1 MKSSLCLHFLS
12 LYCRSLKFILQVI
25 ISTENTNLRN
35 NLRGVFAMIG
45 GCIHFPNYTAWEGQ
59 PDKLKGKHYF
69 GMSFY
74 HFVNTFGI
82 TKEDVE
88 NREGMSNKIM
98 TFFERMLDG
107 MSLNLR
113 PRVLAAASAKF
124 LPEEATIIPA
134 LVVVSYS
141 LTVRIKI
148 LKLLS

>member
-1 MKSSLCLHFLS
+1 
-12 LYCRSLKFILQVI
+12 VI
-25 ISTENTNLRN
+25 ISTENQNLRN
-35 NLRGVFAMIG
+35 NVRGVFSMIG
-45 GCIHFPNYTAWEGQ
+45 ACIHFPKYALWGGQ
-59 PDKLKGKHYF
+59 PDKLKGKDYF

-88 NREGMSNKIM
+88 NREAMSNKIM

-107 MSLNLR
+107 MSSTLRQKVLN
-113 PRVLAAASAKF
+113 AASAKY

-141 LTVRIKI
+141 LIVRIKI

>member
-1 MKSSLCLHFLS
+1 M
-12 LYCRSLKFILQVI
+12 
-25 ISTENTNLRN
+25 
-35 NLRGVFAMIG
+35 RGVFSMIG
-45 GCIHFPNYTAWEGQ
+45 ACIHFPKYALWGGQ
-59 PDKLKGKHYF
+59 PDKLKGKDYF

-88 NREGMSNKIM
+88 NREAMSNKIM

-107 MSLNLR
+107 MSLTLR
-113 PRVLAAASAKF
+113 QKVLTAASVKY
-124 LPEEATIIPA
+124 LPQEATIIPA

-148 LKLLS
+148 LKL

>member
-1 MKSSLCLHFLS
+1 
-12 LYCRSLKFILQVI
+12 VI
-25 ISTENTNLRN
+25 ISTENQNLRN
-35 NLRGVFAMIG
+35 NVRGVFSMIG
-45 GCIHFPNYTAWEGQ
+45 ACIHFPKYALWGGQ
-59 PDKLKGKHYF
+59 PDKLKGKDYF

-88 NREGMSNKIM
+88 NREAMSNKIM

-107 MSLNLR
+107 MSSTLRQKVLN
-113 PRVLAAASAKF
+113 AASAKY

-134 LVVVSYS
+134 LVVVNYS
-141 LTVRIKI
+141 LIVRIKI